1 MRPAAVA
8 DVGNTRI
15 KWGLC
20 SAAGVAEMVSLPADD
35 TGAWQHQ
42 LRAWKLTGPLAWAVS
57 GVQPQCRDSLVEW
70 LRSQGSRVLL
80 LDTWTQLPLRVLV
93 ERPERVGI
101 DRLLSAVAARSRVRP
116 GSGALI
122 VDAGTAITVNWVD
135 EAGAFRGGAILPG
148 LRLMAG
154 ALHEHTALLP
164 LVDPATCG
172 TPAFPGTTT
181 RAAIEAGVFWAAAG
195 GVQALLHQFD
205 AASPAR
211 PWELFLTGGDGGL
224 LAPAL
229 ARSHPF
235 WPEMTLEG
243 IRLAAEA
250 QP

>member
-1 MRPAAVA
+1 MTPAAVA

-20 SAAGVAEMVSLPADD
+20 SGAGVADMVSLAADD
-35 TGAWQHQ
+35 PAAWHHQ

-57 GVQPQCRDSLVEW
+57 GVHPHRRDRLVEW
-70 LRSQGSRVLL
+70 LRSLGARVLV
-80 LDTWTQLPLRVLV
+80 LDTWTQLPLQVLV
-93 ERPERVGI
+93 ERPERVGM
-101 DRLLSAVAARSRVRP
+101 DRLLSAVAARSRVRS
-116 GSGALI
+116 GSSALV

-164 LVDPATCG
+164 LLDPPPSG
-172 TPAFPGTTT
+172 PPAFPGTST
-181 RAAIEAGVFWAAAG
+181 RAAIEVGVFWAAAG
-195 GVQALLHQFD
+195 CVQALLRPFE
-205 AASPAR
+205 AASPPR

-229 ARSHPF
+229 ARAHPF

-250 QP
+250 HP